1 MQENCSHIGK
11 LGEILLR
18 QGLISNSQLMKVLA
32 DQGVTNEAFEDLL
45 VTQHIMT
52 KEQLGKNLA
61 NQFIRLG
68 NVLLQKKMIT
78 LEQLNEALSKQ
89 NETSKRLGLLLTE
102 KGYISAGQLESALKE
117 QYWRQNGFWVID

>member
-1 MQENCSHIGK
+1 
-11 LGEILLR
+11 
-18 QGLISNSQLMKVLA
+18 MKVLA

-68 NVLLQKKMIT
+68 NVLLQKKLIT

-89 NETSKRLGLLLTE
+89 LETSKRLGLLLTE